1 MRERKCDITGKRKNS
16 KAMNVPKSL
25 HRTHRVQQ
33 VNLQT
38 RRLWWAEEKKWVR
51 LRIAT
56 KTYRTILKNGLDRTA
71 RKYGVNLNKFSLSF
85 GKGPTLP
92 LHPAHFYQSAY
103 NGTLDMRPRYA
114 KYLKDA
120 IKYSPH
126 LVAEELLPN
135 FVPKP
140 EHMNEPTL
148 YDILVPHI
156 GAVKD
161 DDDEEA
167 MARPDL
173 LKKKNSIIV
182 TGKKSVIR
190 SSNSTKTKTTT
201 TIAPT
206 TPNESKKSESTEKVE
221 E

>member
-38 RRLWWAEEKKWVR
+38 RRLWWAEGKKWVR
-51 LRIAT
+51 VRIAT

-85 GKGPTLP
+85 GKGPTRP
-92 LHPAHFYQSAY
+92 LHPAHFYQSTY

-126 LVAEELLPN
+126 LVAEELLPG

-148 YDILVPHI
+148 YDILVPHF
-156 GAVKD
+156 GAVEDDD
-161 DDDEEA
+161 DDDEAISKPQPE
-167 MARPDL
+167 
-173 LKKKNSIIV
+173 KKNNFSTPV
-182 TGKKSVIR
+182 KSVI
-190 SSNSTKTKTTT
+190 SNNTTKTKTVTT
-201 TIAPT
+201 TTNTAPKQ
-206 TPNESKKSESTEKVE
+206 SKKSKRTEKVE